1 MSESAMA
8 QRVRVNPE
16 TGSLLLEYALKALLV
31 AGLCELVFYR
41 LISRLGMHLSQVA
54 KEYAVV
60 EYFLWGTSKIGI
72 PLLNFCSILLFLVL
86 LIFLFYKMNG
96 VLTRPGDRLVVPM
109 VSLLL
114 ALTAV
119 FVLMEYMKSP
129 PGMLGAI
136 VYNGL
141 TTVIIW
147 ALVIQYCRANPA
159 PMARAM
165 ALCYGA
171 GVSSWLYYQI
181 ATTTYGW
188 LGVAASPPLVHEISR
203 LGEALMVVATA
214 LVFAVYSGF
223 TFRSRNKQQ
232 QRRTIQFVSAWTGLF
247 LGLLLMDGVIEVFDP
262 AMARHVRQAS
272 QGIGWIFQMGMGYT
286 FYLPFA
292 LYMAGLLF
300 WSYAVIKQVSM
311 GRRAGYGL
319 ALMFI
324 AGYALQLSHLTLFV
338 VVGLL
343 LIVNDGRVDVR
354 ESVRPLFPV
363 ELPDPPAA
371 AASGVS

>member
-1 MSESAMA
+1 MPESPQSRKSQGGLEA
-8 QRVRVNPE
+8 
-16 TGSLLLEYALKALLV
+16 GSLLLEYVLKALLV

-41 LISRLGMHLSQVA
+41 LISRLGMHLSKVA
-54 KEYAVV
+54 QEYVAV
-60 EYFLWGTSKIGI
+60 EYFLRGASTIGFA
-72 PLLNFCSILLFLVL
+72 LMNFSAILVFLVL
-86 LIFLFYKMNG
+86 FAFLFYKVNG
-96 VLTRPGDRLVVPM
+96 LLARPWDHAVVALG
-109 VSLLL
+109 SLLL
-114 ALTAV
+114 ALTVV
-119 FVLMEYMKSP
+119 FLLFP
-129 PGMLGAI
+129 PGMPGSI
-136 VYNGL
+136 VYNVL
-141 TTVIIW
+141 TL
-147 ALVIQYCRANPA
+147 ALVWMLVFQYCRGNPA
-159 PMARAM
+159 TKARAM

-188 LGVAASPPLVHEISR
+188 LGIIATPPLVYEISR

-223 TFRSRNKQQ
+223 TIRSNNRQ
-232 QRRTIQFVSAWTGLF
+232 QRRRTVQFVMTWAALF
-247 LGLLLMDGVIEVFDP
+247 IGLLLMDGVIEIFDP
-262 AMARHVRQAS
+262 AMAKNIRQGS

-343 LIVNDGRVDVR
+343 LIVNDGRIDAR
-354 ESVRPLFPV
+354 DSVGRLFPV
-363 ELPDPPAA
+363 ELPDRPTVE
-371 AASGVS
+371 ASGVS